1 MNLYEAIEIICN
13 DYCKYP
19 DIESGNKL
27 ADICDRCPM
36 NKCEEL
42 RWVDH
47 KTEKMADG
55 LIRKSDVLE
64 TYADLYDIFDD
75 NKTIQE
81 ELHKVF
87 DKINN
92 IPAVESNNSEIPNN
106 CETCRHYKLACE
118 LFSEICKYEPKDEP
132 LTADYCDT
140 CDHKECEYCIADSS
154 NPYCVPSNY
163 HKVEDEST
171 ISKMEQVDEPTGYN
185 LSPVEDESQT
195 ADVCTWDGK
204 VGEIEIHNIFYE
216 PTYNEDDGSM

>member
-1 MNLYEAIEIICN
+1 MKHKIEIVPN
-13 DYCKYP
+13 
-19 DIESGNKL
+19 L
-27 ADICDRCPM
+27 AIYIDGERVIGSKPYGMFLTTTMIVSDDDLKRLVDRCLEVIAD
-36 NKCEEL
+36 C
-42 RWVDH
+42 
-47 KTEKMADG
+47 KTEDSSE
-55 LIRKSDVLE
+55 KS
-64 TYADLYDIFDD
+64 
-75 NKTIQE
+75 
-81 ELHKVF
+81 
-87 DKINN
+87 
-92 IPAVESNNSEIPNN
+92 NN

-195 ADVCTWDGK
+195 ADVYTWDGK
-204 VGEIEIHNIFYE
+204 VGEIEIHNILYE